1 MMTKISHILGR
12 NLFMPDE
19 RIIEAKYKFMHRCD
33 ECPKAHDFTCSGA
46 EAQSCTVAATN
57 ALKTV
62 IEQVNSEKK

>member
-1 MMTKISHILGR
+1 
-12 NLFMPDE
+12 MPDE